1 MKIAKRLFTVTIVL
15 SLIAA
20 LVYFS
25 GVLDV
30 IGKAGGSGGRG
41 NSTTY
46 VKNGYG
52 ISSGSEYAT
61 QIGMQILENGGNAVD
76 AAIAVAY
83 AIGVI
88 SPGTNG
94 IGGGGSMMV
103 YDPGKDEYKFFDYYS
118 EAPTTSGYSSIGVPG
133 LVAGMETVWETYG
146 TKPMKELLQPAVD
159 LAENGFVISDYYV
172 MMFNSNATARQY
184 LSFQPAN
191 NPLRGG
197 ESLRQPEL
205 AAVLRQIQ
213 QGGKNAFYQ
222 GEVAQKICGATS
234 FTLEDLSNY
243 RVNIREP
250 VRGNFY
256 GYEIITAPPPFSG
269 ITLIQMLTAFEL
281 TDIPNPRDN
290 EAEYL
295 ESLRVI
301 TEKAHADRVKNISDP
316 RFSSASYNHLAG
328 REYVKG
334 LLGFED
340 LDDYVEEE
348 ETESTT
354 HIVVIDKDGMVVS
367 STNTLSSFYG
377 SRVYCQGFFL
387 NNSSGGFSSGIN
399 NYRSGKRPRTFTAP
413 SIIRGD
419 DGFVMG
425 IGSPGGNRIIRVMA
439 PIILD
444 ALVFDTDIK
453 ETVEKNR
460 ALFTDK
466 NTLTLEISP
475 DREKAF
481 LTDAP
486 YKYYLVPKVND
497 LYYGSIHAI
506 ASTNSKGM
514 YGVADSRRDGSVEI
528 RQSKP

>member
-1 MKIAKRLFTVTIVL
+1 VTIFI
-15 SLIAA
+15 SLIVA
-20 LVYFS
+20 LIYFS
-25 GVLDV
+25 GILGA
-30 IGKAGGSGGRG
+30 IGKSGDLGAGRNSG
-41 NSTTY
+41 TATY

-61 QIGMQILENGGNAVD
+61 RIGMEILEDGGNAVD

-88 SPGTNG
+88 SPGTSG

-103 YDPGKDEYKFFDYYS
+103 YDSAKDEYKFFDYYS
-118 EAPTTSGYSSIGVPG
+118 EAPTASGYSSIGVPG

-146 TKPMKELLQPAVD
+146 TKPMQELIQPSVV
-159 LAENGFVISDYYV
+159 LAENGFAISDYYA
-172 MMFNSNATARQY
+172 MMFSGNATARQY

-191 NPLRGG
+191 NPLKGG
-197 ESLRQPEL
+197 ELLKQPEL

-213 QGGKNAFYQ
+213 QGGKDAFYQ
-222 GEVAQKICGATS
+222 GEVARNICGATT
-234 FTLEDLSNY
+234 FTMADLSNY
-243 RVNIREP
+243 QVNIREP

-256 GYEIITAPPPFSG
+256 GYEIVTAPPPFSG

-281 TDIPNPRDN
+281 ADIPNPKDN

-295 ESLRVI
+295 ELLRVI

-316 RFSSASYNHLAG
+316 RFSSGAFNHLAS
-328 REYVKG
+328 RDYVKG
-334 LLGFED
+334 LMGLEGT
-340 LDDYVEEE
+340 DDYVEEE
-348 ETESTT
+348 ENESTT
-354 HIVVIDKDGMVVS
+354 HIVVIDQEGMVVS
-367 STNTLSSFYG
+367 CTNTLSSFYG

-419 DGFVMG
+419 DGFIMG
-425 IGSPGGNRIIRVMA
+425 IGSPGGNRIVRVMA

-444 ALVFDTDIK
+444 TLVFGTDIK
-453 ETVEKNR
+453 QSVEKNR

-466 NTLTLEISP
+466 NTLTLEISS
-475 DREKAF
+475 DREEAF
-481 LTDAP
+481 VTDAP
-486 YKYYLVPKVND
+486 YKYYLVPKIND
-497 LYYGSIHAI
+497 LYYGSIHAVG
-506 ASTNSKGM
+506 STNTKGM

-528 RQSKP
+528 RQHSKP